1 MVPRPKVGGDSIYTL
16 FHGPPYAKV
25 YFPQIWGNP
34 NAPFQALPTTLIPKK
49 EKVVDYHEV
58 HVIGLVHTKPNS
70 INGLPPFMLN
80 RNQVVTVNPPKKKK
94 KPKNSFVV
102 VP

>member
-1 MVPRPKVGGDSIYTL
+1 MLFFMGKALVPRE
-16 FHGPPYAKV
+16 
-25 YFPQIWGNP
+25 
-34 NAPFQALPTTLIPKK
+34 
-49 EKVVDYHEV
+49 EKVVDYYEV

-80 RNQVVTVNPPKKKK
+80 RNQVVTVNPPKKK
-94 KPKNSFVV
+94 PKNSFVV